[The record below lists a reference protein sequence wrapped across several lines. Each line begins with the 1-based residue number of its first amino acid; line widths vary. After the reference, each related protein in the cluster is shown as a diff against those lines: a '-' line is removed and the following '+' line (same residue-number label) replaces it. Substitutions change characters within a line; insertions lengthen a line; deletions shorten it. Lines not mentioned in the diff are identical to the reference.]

1 MRAELEPR
9 SLVHITVAV
18 LVALAV
24 FGLFRSARVV
34 LTQIGIGLLLALALD
49 PVVTA
54 VRHRLRWR
62 RPLAGAVVG
71 GGALLVG
78 LAVLVLIGPPAVEQ
92 AQDFE
97 QELPDTLQEFYELP
111 VLGRWLEENDAAGR
125 VERFI
130 DDLPTTVD
138 DETVGRTVDSLLGA
152 AATLLVAIAVSVAVL
167 IDGEAIVQR
176 ARRLL
181 PVGTRPRADRVG
193 RILYRAFGQYFG
205 GSVTVA
211 VLMGVYV
218 LVLGLVFGVPLAP
231 IAAIWAMLTDL
242 IPQIG
247 GFLGGAFLAL
257 LALSVSV
264 PIAIVV
270 VVLFVLYMN
279 LENHVIAPAIVGKAV
294 DLTPPT
300 TMIAALVGGAAA
312 GVPGA
317 LVATPIVGAVKRL
330 YLDFRGDPGG
340 DPSDAEEA
348 SDSDRHPGFLQRIR
362 DLIRR

>member
-1 MRAELEPR
+1 
-9 SLVHITVAV
+9 
-18 LVALAV
+18 
-24 FGLFRSARVV
+24 
-34 LTQIGIGLLLALALD
+34 
-49 PVVTA
+49 
-54 VRHRLRWR
+54 
-62 RPLAGAVVG
+62 
-71 GGALLVG
+71 
-78 LAVLVLIGPPAVEQ
+78 
-92 AQDFE
+92 
-97 QELPDTLQEFYELP
+97 
-111 VLGRWLEENDAAGR
+111 
-125 VERFI
+125 
-130 DDLPTTVD
+130 
-138 DETVGRTVDSLLGA
+138 
-152 AATLLVAIAVSVAVL
+152 
-167 IDGEAIVQR
+167 
-176 ARRLL
+176 
-181 PVGTRPRADRVG
+181 VG

-348 SDSDRHPGFLQRIR
+348 SDSDRLPGFLQRIR